1 MHTVYGRNAI
11 LKAEEALGDNP
22 ETSFLRVAREIT
34 ISHHEKWDGSGYPY
48 GLKGPDIPIS
58 GRLMAITDVYDAL
71 VSKRVYKNSMSHE
84 EAVQIIT
91 EGDGRTMPNHFD
103 PAVLGA
109 FIELNSQFRVIA
121 EKYRDEV

>member
-1 MHTVYGRNAI
+1 
-11 LKAEEALGDNP
+11 
-22 ETSFLRVAREIT
+22 
-34 ISHHEKWDGSGYPY
+34 
-48 GLKGPDIPIS
+48 
-58 GRLMAITDVYDAL
+58 MAITDVYDAL

-109 FIELNSQFRVIA
+109 FIELNSQFKVIA